1 MLIEISGDPLAAAR
15 RARGQRG
22 AASVGYP
29 LPCRALAR
37 QLAVPGAGH
46 GMWSEC
52 SRQHRGYACR
62 PLKPFASESRLS
74 SGPAA
79 AESYVFFWAGG
90 IHLAMW
96 TFIGPP
102 PASLLSARPAR
113 TAVCISISRRSAGV
127 GSGDSV
133 TVRMPVLYQG
143 PGGSRPVPSPGNVSR
158 SAYVVGGGGPAG
170 SSFGREI
177 YILPRLIIL
186 VVLDKGKVK
195 L

>member
-29 LPCRALAR
+29 LLCRALAR

-127 GSGDSV
+127 GSGTALQYV
-133 TVRMPVLYQG
+133 CPYCTRVH
-143 PGGSRPVPSPGNVSR
+143 VSR

-177 YILPRLIIL
+177 YILPRVDNISRF
-186 VVLDKGKVK
+186 G
-195 L
+195 